1 MPILNV
7 PTTGDETFLDY
18 YNPDTNFSSANYL
31 LIGALQKAYIRMAS
45 YSLPTGSVINQVKLR
60 MYCYSSTG
68 SSPAIIVDR
77 LGDSRNFAIA
87 TWNNP
92 GAGAAQRILEGIS
105 FSRPG
110 WAEFD
115 ISNVARNWADGVYP
129 NYGLSLIHDGYEGNF
144 SGQFQTSRYSD
155 SSYHPYFAVDY
166 TAPPTRPSSISP
178 NGGQSW
184 TGVQT
189 ISWTAATDLD
199 LPSNQLRY
207 QVQLTLDNGQTWKDI
222 VALTNAGVTS
232 VQHDFSLEPGT
243 SQARVRV
250 RAYNGTLWSDWR
262 QSAGVFTI
270 SHNSAPTAP
279 TQLSPNGNTVNR
291 ANVVRL
297 SWRFNDSDVGDTQ
310 SRFELRW
317 RVQGTSTWNNV
328 SQNTSNAY
336 WDAPANTFNGSIE
349 WDVLT
354 YDSKGEVSPRSSQ
367 AVFVAGDVP
376 DAPSITSP
384 TPGEYGLSEVTTV
397 WTSTGQ
403 TAFRHRLLQ
412 GALVIWDSGI
422 VASTNTAQTV
432 GVALEN
438 NTTYT
443 IEVSIRNAAGLWS
456 DPDTVELIISYT
468 PPKRPLVNLTP
479 EDGYIHIEITNP
491 EPTGTEPTVTSNRVW
506 RRKQG
511 ETDWER
517 IALDINGEYRDYAVA
532 SGVSYQ
538 YRVQAIGDNGTTSYS
553 AVSTE
558 SITLQGVWLHD
569 VADPAGTAHNFKYD
583 GRGRSE
589 LWDGQAV
596 FSQYAGRQYPAVDW
610 DVSEQHSINLYLQ
623 LWKQTND
630 YSALLEMV
638 QRKATLCYR
647 DGKGRKM
654 FVALPTLA
662 ADEVLGFGSNATV
675 PATRIDYSEEV

>member
-7 PTTGDETFLDY
+7 PTTGDETYLDY
-18 YNPDTNFSSANYL
+18 YIPDTNFSSENYL
-31 LIGALQKAYIRMAS
+31 RISSLRIAYIRMAS

-68 SSPAIIVDR
+68 SAPAIIVDR
-77 LGDSRNFAIA
+77 LGDLRNFATA

-92 GAGAAQRILEGIS
+92 GGSRSEKILEGIS

-129 NYGLSLIHDGYEGNF
+129 NYGLKLYHDGYEGNF
-144 SGQFQTSRYSD
+144 SGQFRTSRYSD

-297 SWRFNDSDVGDTQ
+297 SWRFNDSDAGDTQ

-328 SQNTSNAY
+328 SQNTSNTY

-456 DPDTVELIISYT
+456 DPNTVELIISYT
-468 PPKRPLVNLTP
+468 PPERPLVNLTP

-491 EPTGTEPTVTSNRVW
+491 EPGEEVPDVARNEIWRKDNGGEWVRLCSDCGT
-506 RRKQG
+506 
-511 ETDWER
+511 
-517 IALDINGEYRDYAVA
+517 EYRDYTVA
-532 SGVSYQ
+532 SGTL
-538 YRVQAIGDNGTTSYS
+538 YRYMVRAVGDNDTVTDSVEKLES
-553 AVSTE
+553 A
-558 SITLQGVWLHD
+558 TLRGVWLHD
-569 VADPAGTAHNFKYD
+569 VADPSGTAHNFLYD
-583 GRGRSE
+583 GQGRSE
-589 LWDGQAV
+589 HWSGQAA
-596 FSQYAGRQYPAVDW
+596 FRQYVGRTYQSVDW
-610 DVSEQHSINLYLQ
+610 DLTEQHEINLHPQ
-623 LWKQTND
+623 LWKRTDD
-630 YSALLEMV
+630 YEALMALV
-638 QRKATLCYR
+638 RRKGTICYR

-654 FVALPTLA
+654 FGVIPTVSV
-662 ADEVLGFGSNATV
+662 DDVLGFGAHSSLSV
-675 PATRIDYSEEV
+675 VRIDHTEGV